1 MAFPTQNK
9 WRFLNPCNVW
19 PAIRG
24 AEIFLVVLNSIVNAV
39 TKSKDGRTWIKQ
51 QSKILLRRC
60 EFLTRHF
67 ETACCL
73 ACCAS
78 FSD

>member
-1 MAFPTQNK
+1 
-9 WRFLNPCNVW
+9 
-19 PAIRG
+19 
-24 AEIFLVVLNSIVNAV
+24 
-39 TKSKDGRTWIKQ
+39 
-51 QSKILLRRC
+51 LLRRC